1 MSKKAEKGRP
11 IEEGLIRAMQA
22 LDSQIARSMSRDPAE
37 REVHGVQK
45 WEPITER
52 VERICVLVMNALG
65 DNEIDLD
72 SVLVL
77 SQAFP
82 KVLALVSEDL
92 GREGMGEV
100 RTGYCLAAADSFEA
114 DCEKVRSVLKG
125 PANLM

>member
-1 MSKKAEKGRP
+1 MTKKTEKGRP

-45 WEPITER
+45 WEPISER
-52 VERICVLVMNALG
+52 IERICVLVMNALG

-77 SQAFP
+77 AQAFP

-92 GREGMGEV
+92 GREGMGEI
-100 RTGYCLAAADSFEA
+100 RTGYCLAAADSFEV
-114 DCEKVRSVLKG
+114 DCEKVRNVLKG